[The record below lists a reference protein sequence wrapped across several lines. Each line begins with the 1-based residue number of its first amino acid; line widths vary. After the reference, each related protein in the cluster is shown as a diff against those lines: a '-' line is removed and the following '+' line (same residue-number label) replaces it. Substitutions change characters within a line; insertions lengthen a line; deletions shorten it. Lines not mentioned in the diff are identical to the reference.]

1 MQERVQGPE
10 WAGAVAHPSPEQL
23 HRADQTRPGQPQGE
37 PTSPE
42 TQGREGEHAHVCGL
56 EPCASAVFKQACV
69 CVPCKHAQL
78 LCSHTWLC
86 VCVCVCVFVCVSAC
100 ASAGVTLHTLRL
112 WHGGSPVWP
121 ACPSPQGCPPSRA
134 FAPDRFSERAGR
146 GSGLGGGSPCLLSLP
161 PTECYPSCSPCRAG
175 QLPATPA
182 RPC

>member
-10 WAGAVAHPSPEQL
+10 WAGAVAHPAPEQL

-42 TQGREGEHAHVCGL
+42 TQGREGEHTHVCGL

-69 CVPCKHAQL
+69 CVTCNHVQL
-78 LCSHTWLC
+78 LCSHTWLY
-86 VCVCVCVFVCVSAC
+86 VCVSVC
-100 ASAGVTLHTLRL
+100 ASAGVTLHTLKL
-112 WHGGSPVWP
+112 WHGGSLVWP
-121 ACPSPQGCPPSRA
+121 ACPSPQGCSPSRA

-146 GSGLGGGSPCLLSLP
+146 GSGLGGGSPCLLSLL
-161 PTECYPSCSPCRAG
+161 PTERYPSCSPCRAG